1 MRQVTL
7 LGVISLLLPAALL
20 GQAPAATGAKV
31 AIIDFQAALAGN
43 TLGKK
48 AQDQLAAEVNKR
60 QADMEKTQKS
70 LEDAQNKL
78 RTQANALSDDAKAN
92 LSRDI
97 DRMTTELQRKND
109 DAMKELQEL
118 QQTLLRPIAERLQK
132 VLEAYASEMGYSAVL
147 DAMTVVWAAPTADI
161 TTEIIRRID
170 ADVAASPAPAAAPR
184 AAAPVAPVAPKPA
197 TPAAPAAPKPAAPPA
212 K

>member
-7 LGVISLLLPAALL
+7 LVLISLLVPLALHA
-20 GQAPAATGAKV
+20 QAPAAKI

-43 TLGKK
+43 TMGKK
-48 AQDQLAAEVNKR
+48 AQDQLATEVNKK
-60 QADMEKTQKS
+60 QQDMEKTQKS

-78 RTQANALSDDAKAN
+78 RTQANALSEDAKAN

-97 DRMTTELQRKND
+97 DRMTTDLQRKND
-109 DAMKELQEL
+109 DAQKELQEL
-118 QQTLLRPIAERLQK
+118 QQNLLRPIAERLQK

-147 DAMTVVWAAPTADI
+147 DAMTVVWAAPAADI

-170 ADVAASPAPAAAPR
+170 ADVAASPAPAAAPK
-184 AAAPVAPVAPKPA
+184 AAAPPAPAPR
-197 TPAAPAAPKPAAPPA
+197 PAAPAAPKPAEPA
-212 K
+212 AK

>member
-7 LGVISLLLPAALL
+7 LVLISLLVPVAVHA
-20 GQAPAATGAKV
+20 QAPTAKI

-48 AQDQLAAEVNKR
+48 AQDQLAAEVTKK

-78 RTQANALSDDAKAN
+78 RTQANALTDDAKAN
-92 LSRDI
+92 LTRDI
-97 DRMTTELQRKND
+97 DRMTTDLQRKND
-109 DAMKELQEL
+109 DAQKELQEM
-118 QQTLLRPIAERLQK
+118 QQNLLRPIAERLQK

-147 DAMTVVWAAPTADI
+147 DAMTVVWAAPASDI

-170 ADVAASPAPAAAPR
+170 ADVAANAAPATPKAAAPPAPAA
-184 AAAPVAPVAPKPA
+184 APKPA
-197 TPAAPAAPKPAAPPA
+197 TPAAPAAPKPPAPAA

>member
-7 LGVISLLLPAALL
+7 LVLISLLLPLALHA
-20 GQAPAATGAKV
+20 QAPAGKV

-43 TLGKK
+43 TMGKK

-60 QADMEKTQKS
+60 QTDMEKTQKG

-78 RTQANALSDDAKAN
+78 RTQSNALSDDAKAT

-109 DAMKELQEL
+109 DAQKELQEL
-118 QQTLLRPIAERLQK
+118 QQSLLRPIAERLQR

-147 DAMTVVWAAPTADI
+147 DAMTVVWAAPASDI

-170 ADVAASPAPAAAPR
+170 ADVAGSPAA
-184 AAAPVAPVAPKPA
+184 
-197 TPAAPAAPKPAAPPA
+197 AAPKPAAPAPAPPAAPRPAAPPA

>member
-7 LGVISLLLPAALL
+7 LVMISLMLPAALVA
-20 GQAPAATGAKV
+20 QAPASTGAKV

-60 QADMEKTQKS
+60 QSDMEKTQKS

-92 LSRDI
+92 LSRDV

-109 DAMKELQEL
+109 DAQKELQEL

-132 VLEAYASEMGYSAVL
+132 VLDSYANEMGYSAVF
-147 DAMTVVWAAPTADI
+147 DAMTVVWAAPTTDI

-170 ADVAASPAPAAAPR
+170 ADVAANAV
-184 AAAPVAPVAPKPA
+184 PV
-197 TPAAPAAPKPAAPPA
+197 AAPKPAAPAVPPAPKPAAPA